1 MPPTETCRTWKWRVP
16 FVDWTV
22 IGFGAVA
29 LLLKSAITTDQ
40 SAPWGSP
47 VSKNVVLSVFDAE
60 EFDGRIVV
68 VGAVDEEV
76 DGADV
81 DVVDVDVDTVEV
93 VDRDVDVVGCAKAA
107 DTLLPAGTF
116 PVDGDGAYVD
126 PPTETVGISNV
137 RVPAVDCI
145 VMLFGAVPAKATPA
159 IDTLHWAP

>member
-1 MPPTETCRTWKWRVP
+1 M
-16 FVDWTV
+16 
-22 IGFGAVA
+22 
-29 LLLKSAITTDQ
+29 
-40 SAPWGSP
+40 
-47 VSKNVVLSVFDAE
+47 FDAE

-81 DVVDVDVDTVEV
+81 DVVVVDVDVDVMEV
-93 VDRDVDVVGCAKAA
+93 VDREVVGCAKAA

-126 PPTETVGISNV
+126 PPTETVEISNA